1 MFFLIQIS
9 SLILFIGIL
18 KFVKLLRFN
27 NRFAVLILTLKTAW
41 EDLLGFFAVFF
52 LVFFAFV
59 QVGCFFAKKTRRYK
73 IAINAPVF
81 FGYVSYFYLI
91 TTVQNANDGN
101 ANIVDYPFL
110 TRCLRRWLPP
120 EGIYNYWFII
130 IKRSEFVDAH
140 FNKK

>member
-59 QVGCFFAKKTRRYK
+59 QVGIFSLKNPSIPKCNKCACFLLR
-73 IAINAPVF
+73 
-81 FGYVSYFYLI
+81 
-91 TTVQNANDGN
+91 
-101 ANIVDYPFL
+101 FL
-110 TRCLRRWLPP
+110 LLF
-120 EGIYNYWFII
+120 NYDSS
-130 IKRSEFVDAH
+130 KC
-140 FNKK
+140 